1 MKSEKKG
8 FLRKW
13 QFGVSKAEDGLGQAS
28 LRLRDRLLLERS
40 GTKTPGWR
48 IKSQPGT
55 TSWAMKLGIFPHR
68 SG

>member
-40 GTKTPGWR
+40 GN
-48 IKSQPGT
+48 
-55 TSWAMKLGIFPHR
+55 
-68 SG
+68 